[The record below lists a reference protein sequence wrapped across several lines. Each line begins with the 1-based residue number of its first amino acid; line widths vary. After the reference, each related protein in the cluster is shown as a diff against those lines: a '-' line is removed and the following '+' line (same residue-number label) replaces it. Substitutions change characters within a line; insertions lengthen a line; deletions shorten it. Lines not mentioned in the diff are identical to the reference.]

1 MIFSANHDRFIPMY
15 ALPFVPSS
23 GQPVH
28 SALRWMRLAGAVGA
42 SAALGGWL
50 ADHRRD
56 HQPAAVAQ
64 AATMSA
70 ASEPA
75 PSRRALISGPF
86 EARVTRII
94 DGDTFEARIP
104 IWFGQEKTVLVRLRF
119 ADAPELRSRCARE
132 QQLAMDSRSALAEF
146 LPPGRAILTA
156 LSVDKYAGRVVADAA
171 VTLDGEIVPLAQA
184 MIAGG
189 YARPYQGGK
198 RQSWC

>member
-1 MIFSANHDRFIPMY
+1 MDFAQTDSVSLRMGLIP
-15 ALPFVPSS
+15 
-23 GQPVH
+23 
-28 SALRWMRLAGAVGA
+28 
-42 SAALGGWL
+42 
-50 ADHRRD
+50 
-56 HQPAAVAQ
+56 
-64 AATMSA
+64 
-70 ASEPA
+70 
-75 PSRRALISGPF
+75 GPF

-104 IWFGQEKTVLVRLRF
+104 IWFGQEKTVLVRLRA

-132 QQLAMDSRSALAEF
+132 QQLAMDARAALAEF
-146 LPPGRAILTA
+146 LAPGRAILTA

-171 VTLDGEIVPLAQA
+171 ILIDGQSLPLAQA